1 MSSRQFTDS
10 KGTKWRVWCTVPSP
24 ASLLSA
30 DYARGWLTFD
40 SDAMRRRLAPIPRG
54 WETAAE
60 DRLELMCR
68 AAEEVSI
75 QTGPIPKLS
84 KELMVEEASPDAAT
98 EAPVTPP
105 PRPPAA

>member
-10 KGTKWRVWCTVPSP
+10 KGTKWRVWGTVPSP

-30 DYARGWLTFD
+30 DYAKGWLTFD
-40 SDAMRRRLAPIPRG
+40 SDASRRRLAPIPRG

-68 AAEEVSI
+68 AAEEVAI
-75 QTGPIPKLS
+75 QTGPIPQLS
-84 KELMVEEASPDAAT
+84 KDIAMEEPEPDGPA
-98 EAPVTPP
+98 EPPISPP
-105 PRPPAA
+105 PRPPAS